1 MRFATAAACAIPA
14 ILALAT
20 AAQAQEGF
28 GYPSCIASTLPGAR
42 AQSRLVPPEA
52 KGPPAAQLRA
62 VVARTVTWNP
72 GRTIKVCFHAGTPKA
87 QERVMRIAREWQQHA
102 NVVLDFEE
110 GGSPRKCKGDNQED
124 IKITFVNGKGWWS
137 TIGTRSRTKDP
148 SMNLQFF
155 GVDQPMYTN
164 GKPAPEAAM
173 RTIILH
179 EFGHALGLL
188 HEHQSPNANCEAEI
202 DWEAA
207 YKVGAQMGWD
217 KAQVDRN
224 FRQFVNSTELNATAV
239 DRKSIMHY
247 SLAPVLF
254 KRGKES
260 PCWVAENPDL
270 SERDR
275 QFIASIY
282 PKGDETIVVSGIP
295 PTTATRG
302 VAKAKA
308 AGKEREALARRY
320 EGLLKEA
327 GVAADKARELGAEFR
342 KTLAGR

>member
-1 MRFATAAACAIPA
+1 MRPVVAIACAALTALALSATAR
-14 ILALAT
+14 
-20 AAQAQEGF
+20 AQDGY
-28 GYPSCIASTLPGAR
+28 GYPSCIASTLAGAR
-42 AQSRLVPPEA
+42 AQTRLVPPEA

-62 VVARTVTWNP
+62 VVVRTVTWRP
-72 GRTIKVCFHAGTPKA
+72 GTSIKACFHGGTQKA
-87 QERVMRIAREWQQHA
+87 QERVMRVAREWQQYA

-110 GGSPRKCKGDNQED
+110 GGSPRKCKGDNHED
-124 IKITFVNGKGWWS
+124 IKITFIDNKGWWS
-137 TIGTRSRTKDP
+137 TIGTLSRRQDP

-155 GVDQPMYTN
+155 GSDTPMYTN
-164 GKPAPEAAM
+164 GQPAPEAVM

-188 HEHQSPNANCEAEI
+188 HEHQSPNANCDAEI

-217 KAQVDRN
+217 KEQVDRN
-224 FRQFVNSTELNATAV
+224 FRQFVNSVELNATDV

-260 PCWVAENPDL
+260 PCWVPENGDL

-282 PKGDETIVVSGIP
+282 PKDAPVVVSSVP
-295 PTTATRG
+295 PNTATRSG
-302 VAKAKA
+302 PKKGSRGDDQALV
-308 AGKEREALARRY
+308 KEY
-320 EGLLKEA
+320 EQLLKTA
-327 GVAADKARELGAEFR
+327 GVADAKARDLIAEFR
-342 KTLAGR
+342 KALAAK